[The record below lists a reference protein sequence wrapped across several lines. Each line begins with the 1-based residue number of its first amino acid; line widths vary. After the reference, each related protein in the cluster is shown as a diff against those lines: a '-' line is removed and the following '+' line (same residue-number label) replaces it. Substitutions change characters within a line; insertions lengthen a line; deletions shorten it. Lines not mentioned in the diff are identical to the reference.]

1 MISWCTREA
10 DVASQFEICFQQIH
24 LIPYEFDDLKR
35 PKGPKKN
42 LINFAAERKNN
53 VRWALGEYAAVCP
66 ELSNLSYMNL
76 AWLNW
81 NMPQVFHDFGRFSF
95 WLFQG
100 VENRILGA
108 IRLQMS

>member
-1 MISWCTREA
+1 MT
-10 DVASQFEICFQQIH
+10 
-24 LIPYEFDDLKR
+24 KR
-35 PKGPKKN
+35 TNKN
-42 LINFAAERKNN
+42 LTNFAAERKTT
-53 VRWALGEYAAVCP
+53 RWALGEYAAVCP

-81 NMPQVFHDFGRFSF
+81 NMTQVFHDFGRFSF

-100 VENRILGA
+100 VEKKILGP